1 MSIFFDETQQC
12 LKNAMKA
19 SPHTLKIS
27 ENQRFPDV
35 FMGLREAFMNFW
47 VAAPYVKI
55 ISWGSILLYP
65 GWRQMDYHD
74 IWTKG
79 SIFGNWFCVLL
90 VHLFHES
97 HNICKLGRDDLK
109 KVGKR
114 GLEKVLCIITK
125 NKVWNQVFLT
135 FFEVFESDVQYIT
148 LMQYI
153 LPLKIIA
160 LKKNKLICLGAII
173 LSLWE
178 KELHCALNDCIDI
191 FCFALRK
198 NLSLWL
204 QTSINNRYTITK
216 PGIFY

>member
-1 MSIFFDETQQC
+1 MKTFHSWFSTWPTTARTLIYSISRARKLCQFFFNETQQC

-47 VAAPYVKI
+47 VTAPYVKI
-55 ISWGSILLYP
+55 NFWGSILLYP
-65 GWRQMDYHD
+65 GWRQMDYQD
-74 IWTKG
+74 ICTKG

-114 GLEKVLCIITK
+114 GLEKSWEERAWKSVMYHHK
-125 NKVWNQVFLT
+125 KQRV
-135 FFEVFESDVQYIT
+135 ESG
-148 LMQYI
+148 L
-153 LPLKIIA
+153 L
-160 LKKNKLICLGAII
+160 
-173 LSLWE
+173 
-178 KELHCALNDCIDI
+178 DI
-191 FCFALRK
+191 F
-198 NLSLWL
+198 
-204 QTSINNRYTITK
+204 
-216 PGIFY
+216 